1 MMVEEYFKPEN
12 MKAVDIEKELCLHK
26 AFPDLSGFKISLS
39 TDLHPL

>member
-1 MMVEEYFKPEN
+1 MDFKPEN